1 MFHMVEDLTVR
12 DVMTRDYVG
21 VSESDSVEDVAQLM
35 VEEGARTV
43 AVVRGSQPI
52 GSIVSDAMIAALLAR
67 ENGQAKPVDTIMRQP
82 PRAIEQDLSLADAA
96 AILADA
102 DTDHVFV
109 TGEDGI
115 LGVLSEN
122 DVITAVTSILTT
134 EADAE
139 FNDDYDAAVTVE
151 ADSLGTMSSQ
161 SVCEVCGT
169 LKTNLENING
179 QLVCDDCRAV

>member
-1 MFHMVEDLTVR
+1 MVEDLTVR
-12 DVMTRDYVG
+12 DVMTHDFLG
-21 VSESDSVEDVAQLM
+21 VSESDSVAEVAQLM
-35 VEEGARTV
+35 VEEGASAV
-43 AVVRGSQPI
+43 AIIRGSEPI
-52 GSIVSDAMIAALLAR
+52 GVVMAGRMIDALLQTETPEHVSIDA
-67 ENGQAKPVDTIMRQP
+67 IMHRP
-82 PRAIEQDLSLADAA
+82 PRSIRPDLSLAEAA

-109 TGEDGI
+109 TTGDEI

-122 DVITAVTSILTT
+122 DLITAVTSMLTT
-134 EADAE
+134 ESDTPLD
-139 FNDDYDAAVTVE
+139 DDYDAAVGSE
-151 ADSLGTMSSQ
+151 SEGLGTMSSQ